1 MTSGSRMLL
10 QYCDVGVTASWEK
23 GPPGARASRPH
34 KSWYSLTHLLDPDRT
49 ATAPWLCF
57 GRAQAVPAGSV
68 AGCRIAGKLSGN
80 PRDSMRARRPRSR
93 GVLSRW
99 CAGGYP
105 AGDFSESRRAPF
117 GKLPFVREPC
127 PRRAVRIKRECNN
140 QKSTIPSRP
149 WHPVAVNL
157 NAFVALRR
165 SSVESRG
172 GAPALDRGS
181 PVAGGFRRR
190 DQTRTCGFP
199 ASGFQSRSCLRP
211 RMALWLRR
219 QASESIGFP

>member
-1 MTSGSRMLL
+1 M
-10 QYCDVGVTASWEK
+10 SWEEAH
-23 GPPGARASRPH
+23 PGARASRPH
-34 KSWYSLTHLLDPDRT
+34 KSWYSLTHLLDPNRT

-99 CAGGYP
+99 CAGGCL

-117 GKLPFVREPC
+117 AKLPFVREPC

-149 WHPVAVNL
+149 WHPVAANL
-157 NAFVALRR
+157 NPLVALRGPSCPFVDNSFSFVFFLLFQTSVVGEGAVR
-165 SSVESRG
+165 SGIKLELFGTSGERWG
-172 GAPALDRGS
+172 TAAGAAVQRPVGKTPVSGDQRNQHPA
-181 PVAGGFRRR
+181 AFI
-190 DQTRTCGFP
+190 
-199 ASGFQSRSCLRP
+199 
-211 RMALWLRR
+211 RMD
-219 QASESIGFP
+219 

>member
-117 GKLPFVREPC
+117 AKLPFVREPC

-140 QKSTIPSRP
+140 QKSIIPSRP
-149 WHPVAVNL
+149 WHPVAVHL
-157 NAFVALRR
+157 NALVALRGP
-165 SSVESRG
+165 SCPFVDNSFFFC
-172 GAPALDRGS
+172 
-181 PVAGGFRRR
+181 FR
-190 DQTRTCGFP
+190 
-199 ASGFQSRSCLRP
+199 
-211 RMALWLRR
+211 
-219 QASESIGFP
+219 